1 MYRYFMKNDV
11 LPYLYSKPCIQV
23 VFSNHVTG
31 PIFAAQFFLN
41 IPITSSIHASNFDD
55 EMSHIFELYT
65 ENQLSRFAD
74 AKFVTK
80 PENYQVYVD
89 NL

>member
-11 LPYLYSKPCIQV
+11 LFYLYSKPCIQV
-23 VFSNHVTG
+23 VFSSQVTS

-65 ENQLSRFAD
+65 E
-74 AKFVTK
+74 T
-80 PENYQVYVD
+80 NYLDLLTPSSLQSQ
-89 NL
+89 